1 MRALRQLLRPLVRML
16 LAQRVTFPVLANLLK
31 SVYVE
36 VAEKDFVL
44 EGKAQTVSRL
54 SLLTD
59 IHRKDVKRLREEP
72 LEADMTPSSVSLGA
86 QLVARWTGMSLYLDA
101 AGHPVALTRLES
113 DSAGPSFEGLVS
125 SVSKDIR
132 SRAVLDEWLRIG
144 VVELDGDDRVRLRR
158 EAFVP
163 DDDYDEKARYF
174 GLSLHDHIVTAVRNL
189 SGE

>member
-16 LAQRVTFPVLANLLK
+16 LAQRVTFPVLAKLLK

-36 VAEKDFVL
+36 VAEQDFVL

-72 LEADMTPSSVSLGA
+72 FEPDVTPSSVSLGA
-86 QLVARWTGMSLYLDA
+86 QLVARWTGMPPYLNA
-101 AGHPVALTRLES
+101 EGHPVALARLES

-125 SVSKDIR
+125 SVSRDIR

-163 DDDYDEKARYF
+163 DDDYDEKAHCF